1 MQLAAVAN
9 VLPAPKMA
17 RGMQC
22 IAACDVQ
29 GRLLA
34 EKGQCGGQ
42 ILVWAFD
49 RVHTALGDIN
59 RARRTL
65 RLAGHLVRH
74 SSPVPGVNG
83 PRKAFERGAAR

>member
-1 MQLAAVAN
+1 
-9 VLPAPKMA
+9 MA
-17 RGMQC
+17 RGMQH

-65 RLAGHLVRH
+65 RLTRRLVRH
-74 SSPVPGVNG
+74 SSSVPGVNG
-83 PRKAFERGAAR
+83 PRKAIPHVAAR